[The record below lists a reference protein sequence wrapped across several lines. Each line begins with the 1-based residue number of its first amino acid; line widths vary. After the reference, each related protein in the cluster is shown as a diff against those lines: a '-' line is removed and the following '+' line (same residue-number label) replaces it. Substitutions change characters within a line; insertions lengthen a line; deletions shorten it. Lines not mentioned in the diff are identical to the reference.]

1 MVNFR
6 FINAGEEKDEE
17 TVTEMAMKVTKEE
30 ILDNLYYIPM
40 AKNDNRGNTAVEI
53 GDIRFGYSMI
63 KNLDENV
70 EEDSEKPYA
79 DNGSRLILMI
89 NDDAMKK
96 YDITEDE
103 LKENVKGL
111 DDYKII
117 TLRDMIY
124 GMMNSQIQGEDESL
138 PYDLSGMNE
147 IFVVFGKDG
156 MSGANL
162 LMSDKALSDIEERMG
177 EGFYVLPSSIH
188 EVLVVPKS
196 FSMNEREL
204 VKMVREVNAEAVA
217 EKDQLSDSIFK
228 YEMGEIEMLSERRRE
243 KKGPSLD

>member
-6 FINAGEEKDEE
+6 FINAGEEKDEG

-40 AKNDNRGNTAVEI
+40 AKNDNRGNTAVEM

-70 EEDSEKPYA
+70 EEVPEKPYA
-79 DNGSRLILMI
+79 DNISKLILMI

-96 YDITEDE
+96 YEITEEE
-103 LKENVKGL
+103 LKKNVKGL

-124 GMMNSQIQGEDESL
+124 GMYGINEDL

-162 LMSDKALSDIEERMG
+162 LMSDKVLNEIEDRMG
-177 EGFYVLPSSIH
+177 EGFYILPSSIH

-196 FSMNEREL
+196 IGMRSEREL

-217 EKDQLSDSIFK
+217 EKEQLSDSIFK

>member
-6 FINAGEEKDEE
+6 LINAGEEKDKE
-17 TVTEMAMKVTKEE
+17 TVTEMVMKVTKEE

-70 EEDSEKPYA
+70 EVDSEKPYA
-79 DNGSRLILMI
+79 DNISKLILMI

-96 YDITEDE
+96 YEITEEE
-103 LKENVKGL
+103 LKKNVKGF
-111 DDYKII
+111 DDYK
-117 TLRDMIY
+117 LVRLSDLLY
-124 GMMNSQIQGEDESL
+124 GLVGQMPGERADL

-156 MSGANL
+156 MSGANV
-162 LMSDKALSDIEERMG
+162 LMDDKVLGEIEDRMG
-177 EGFYVLPSSIH
+177 EGFYVLPSSVY
-188 EVLVVPKS
+188 EVLIVPKS
-196 FSMNEREL
+196 FGADERML
-204 VKMVREVNAEAVA
+204 RTMVREVNAEAVA
-217 EKDQLSDSIFK
+217 EKEQLSDSIFK

>member
-40 AKNDNRGNTAVEI
+40 AKNDNRGNTAVEL

-70 EEDSEKPYA
+70 EEDSKSPYA
-79 DNGSRLILMI
+79 DNISKLILMI

-96 YDITEDE
+96 YGITEDE
-103 LKENVKGL
+103 LKKNVKGL

-124 GMMNSQIQGEDESL
+124 GMYGINEDL

-162 LMSDKALSDIEERMG
+162 LMSDKVLNEIEERMG
-177 EGFYVLPSSIH
+177 EGFYVLPSSIY

-196 FSMNEREL
+196 LGMSEREL
-204 VKMVREVNAEAVA
+204 AKMVREVNAEAVA

-228 YEMGEIEMLSERRRE
+228 YENGNIEMCKEKSRE

>member
-6 FINAGEEKDEE
+6 FINAGEETDER
-17 TVTEMAMKVTKEE
+17 TVTEIARKVTKEE

-70 EEDSEKPYA
+70 EEVPEKPYA
-79 DNGSRLILMI
+79 DNISKLILMI

-96 YDITEDE
+96 YGITEDE
-103 LKENVKGL
+103 LKKNVK
-111 DDYKII
+111 DFNDYKM
-117 TLRDMIY
+117 TKLSDMIY
-124 GMMNSQIQGEDESL
+124 GINEDL
-138 PYDLSGMNE
+138 PYDLSGMRE
-147 IFVVFGKDG
+147 IFIVFGKDG
-156 MSGANL
+156 MSGANV

-177 EGFYVLPSSIH
+177 EGFYVLPSSIY
-188 EVLVVPKS
+188 EVLIVPKS
-196 FSMNEREL
+196 FSTNEREL

-217 EKDQLSDSIFK
+217 EKEQLSDSIFK
-228 YEMGEIEMLSERRRE
+228 YEMGEIEMIKEKHRE
-243 KKGPSLD
+243 KKAPSLD

>member
-1 MVNFR
+1 
-6 FINAGEEKDEE
+6 
-17 TVTEMAMKVTKEE
+17 MKVTKEE

-70 EEDSEKPYA
+70 EEVSEKPYA

-96 YDITEDE
+96 YGITEDE
-103 LKENVKGL
+103 LKKNVKGL

-124 GMMNSQIQGEDESL
+124 GMYGIGQPQGENEDL
-138 PYDLSGMNE
+138 PYDLSGIRE
-147 IFVVFGKDG
+147 ILVVFGKDG
-156 MSGANL
+156 MSGANV
-162 LMSDKALSDIEERMG
+162 LMNDKVLNEIEERMG

-196 FSMNEREL
+196 CGMSEREL
-204 VKMVREVNAEAVA
+204 AQMVREVNASQVA
-217 EKDQLSDSIFK
+217 EKEQLSDSIFK
-228 YEMGEIEMLSERRRE
+228 YENGNIEMCKEKSRE